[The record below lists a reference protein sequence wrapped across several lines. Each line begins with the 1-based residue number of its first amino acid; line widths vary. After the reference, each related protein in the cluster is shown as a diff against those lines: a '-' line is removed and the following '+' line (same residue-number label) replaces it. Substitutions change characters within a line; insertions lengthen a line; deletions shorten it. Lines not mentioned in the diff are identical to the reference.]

1 MDLTSCSGGYY
12 WMMTVVIRQTTHKKL
27 RIHSL
32 QGSGLGGFNGIL
44 HRKILGQIAH
54 LCPLK
59 SMSTACWT
67 VRTCEHRSTSNYIC
81 IPQPRAIILFFVIW
95 CALTVAAIAILAV
108 TCWRILRFRC
118 FGGNKVHSG
127 LIRSVSD
134 LEQRVQDPSMIVA
147 IHSN

>member
-1 MDLTSCSGGYY
+1 M
-12 WMMTVVIRQTTHKKL
+12 
-27 RIHSL
+27 SL
-32 QGSGLGGFNGIL
+32 EVDVHGGIL
-44 HRKILGQIAH
+44 QCYNDQYTCESFCGFE
-54 LCPLK
+54 
-59 SMSTACWT
+59 CWT